1 MALFWPVNATRGS
14 MVTGKEAVSRGNEV
28 TGDDHRKN
36 PQREAVGNTFV
47 SVPYG

>member
-28 TGDDHRKN
+28 TRDDRRKS
-36 PQREAVGNTFV
+36 PQREAAGNAFV
-47 SVPYG
+47 SIPYG